1 MGYLEIAGPLNVHN
15 PSHTAERERER
26 ERGRERGSKIA
37 RVRII
42 PQPTRESKKSKQW
55 EFVQRLGRRREVTRR
70 RRRGIREE
78 RKVRG
83 DECGEGRSVGAEKQM
98 RQRAG

>member
-15 PSHTAERERER
+15 PSHTAERERARER
-26 ERGRERGSKIA
+26 ERERGSKIA

-55 EFVQRLGRRREVTRR
+55 EFVQRPRRRREVTRR

-83 DECGEGRSVGAEKQM
+83 DECGEGRSVRAEKQM